1 MYLPSAKRLHLV
13 YVILS
18 LPLLPWASPSPSPS
32 LGAKSHPVHDTD
44 MHPHASDLPWA
55 PALLIQ
61 EDFVIVLAVVA
72 GRAQLYA
79 LGQMSSPSM

>member
-1 MYLPSAKRLHLV
+1 M
-13 YVILS
+13 LS
-18 LPLLPWASPSPSPS
+18 CLFLASPSPSPS

-44 MHPHASDLPWA
+44 MHPHAPDLPWA
-55 PALLIQ
+55 QALLIQ

-72 GRAQLYA
+72 GGAQLYA